1 MRNLCI
7 RIRLAP
13 WPYLVWVKSTGP
25 GDDSPT
31 ATAISKNSGDK
42 IIKPIEAPKMSSIR
56 FDRGML
62 TVSIGRWHSADT
74 RAEFRAFA
82 NELNTNN
89 LEYIFQYK
97 YVLTLTATY
106 LRINT
111 YINKILTRQ

>member
-1 MRNLCI
+1 
-7 RIRLAP
+7 
-13 WPYLVWVKSTGP
+13 
-25 GDDSPT
+25 
-31 ATAISKNSGDK
+31 
-42 IIKPIEAPKMSSIR
+42 MSSIR

-62 TVSIGRWHSADT
+62 TVSINRWHSADT

-82 NELNTNN
+82 IELNTNN

-111 YINKILTRQ
+111 YINKTLTRQ